1 MSEFF
6 TAFES
11 LEDLADE
18 GGKYYRLG
26 DRPSGDDLKG
36 ELAYVF
42 RPAKGGGEDVLAI
55 RESDLKAEVR
65 LDFWGHGDWA
75 TAVAALD
82 RAGFATRALDL
93 AGALDDEVSCFDM
106 VADYDMQA
114 LDEAVLRVVLDE
126 EDEPEAYARAL
137 RELDGL
143 ELVGYTDS
151 VGESG
156 ELVVL

>member
-1 MSEFF
+1 MSDYF
-6 TAFES
+6 TVFKS
-11 LEDLADE
+11 LEALADE

-26 DRPSGDDLKG
+26 DRPSDEALKG
-36 ELAYVF
+36 DLAYVF
-42 RPAKGGGEDVLAI
+42 RPAAGGEDILAI

-65 LDFWGHGDWA
+65 LDFWDQGDWA

-93 AGALDDEVSCFDM
+93 AGALDDEVSCFETA
-106 VADYDMQA
+106 ADYDMQA
-114 LDEAVLRVVLDE
+114 LDEAVLRVVLDSE

-137 RELDGL
+137 CELDGL
-143 ELVGYTDS
+143 KLVGYADS

>member
-11 LEDLADE
+11 LEALADE

-42 RPAKGGGEDVLAI
+42 RTAKGGEDVLAI

-65 LDFWGHGDWA
+65 LDFWDQGDWA

-93 AGALDDEVSCFDM
+93 AGALDDEVSCFDA

-137 RELDGL
+137 CELDGL
-143 ELVGYTDS
+143 ELVGYADS

>member
-18 GGKYYRLG
+18 GGKYYRLSE
-26 DRPSGDDLKG
+26 RPSGEDLKG

-42 RPAKGGGEDVLAI
+42 RPDKGGEDVLAI

-65 LDFWGHGDWA
+65 LDFWDHGDWA

-93 AGALDDEVSCFDM
+93 AGALDDEVSCFDAA
-106 VADYDMQA
+106 ADYDMQA
-114 LDEAVLRVVLDE
+114 LDEAVLRAVLDSE

-137 RELDGL
+137 CELDGL
-143 ELVGYTDS
+143 ELIGYTDS